1 LVCGWSCL
9 VVVSAAESATET
21 RVFTTVFWVWCVG
34 VELKLGSEYDVAP
47 DMRKS
52 VGWKLYCFGVG
63 DGLAVILHKFFVV
76 CEHVQIG
83 EVETSGSNE
92 MRLLSGR

>member
-1 LVCGWSCL
+1 M
-9 VVVSAAESATET
+9 
-21 RVFTTVFWVWCVG
+21 VFWVWCLRA
-34 VELKLGSEYDVAP
+34 ERKWGSEHNVAP
-47 DMRKS
+47 DVRKS
-52 VGWKLYCFGVG
+52 AGWKLYCFGVG
-63 DGLAVILHKFFVV
+63 NWLALVLHKLFVV